1 MKTGKNL
8 GISPPQLYKI
18 FIGIM
23 LLSMVVFKERSIHYP
38 YNLIGVILFIAGV
51 LIALAA
57 KRLFKKTNTPISPDA
72 KPEKLHTKGIFSFTR
87 NPMYLGIVIGLIG
100 IAISSGFLVNLFF
113 PFIYFIILNIYFIRK
128 EEANLENEF
137 GNKYNEYKKETR
149 RWL

>member
-1 MKTGKNL
+1 MKTNATL
-8 GISPPQLYKI
+8 GITPPQLYKI

-23 LLSMVVFKERSIHYP
+23 LLLIVVFKERSIHFP

-51 LIALAA
+51 LIALTA
-57 KRLFKKTNTPISPDA
+57 KRLFKKTDTPISPEA
-72 KPEKLHTKGIFSFTR
+72 KPKKLHTKGIFNFTR

-100 IAISSGFLVNLFF
+100 IAIASGLLFNLFF
-113 PFIYFIILNIYFIRK
+113 PFIYFIIMNIYFVRK

-149 RWL
+149 RWV